1 MNYLLKVET
10 AKGEVTLSFA
20 NIQTAMESIGAA
32 NLVTLRDWVREL
44 ESQRESEKFERDSL
58 VHVEGLEARK
68 SNFLPREV
76 YGDNQ
81 TAALASSLQAFQS
94 GMVNSRETTSE
105 LVSRVTQ
112 ESHKWLPWKL
122 SPDSDAAER
131 WILVS
136 AENDE
141 IEHHAGKKYDTEA
154 EAWAA
159 CDAAG
164 KGASK

>member
-58 VHVEGLEARK
+58 AHVEGLEAEKPKRLMR
-68 SNFLPREV
+68 SMSGEV
-76 YGDNQ
+76 HQECDVCPKFGC
-81 TAALASSLQAFQS
+81 TPEP
-94 GMVNSRETTSE
+94 ETTSE

-112 ESHKWLPWKL
+112 EE
-122 SPDSDAAER
+122 D
-131 WILVS
+131 
-136 AENDE
+136 
-141 IEHHAGKKYDTEA
+141 
-154 EAWAA
+154 
-159 CDAAG
+159 
-164 KGASK
+164 GA